1 MVSGK
6 AYRGR
11 LLLAHA
17 ALIGFIALVAVPL
30 FMVISISFRKGNF
43 ATGGILPTAETFS
56 LDHWR
61 MVLGLPVQQADGT
74 WLAPSVPVLR

>member
-1 MVSGK
+1 MVAGK

-17 ALIGFIALVAVPL
+17 ALISFIALVAMPL
-30 FMVISISFRKGNF
+30 FMVISISFRQGNF
-43 ATGGILPTAETFS
+43 ATGGILPTAKTFS

-61 MVLGLPVQQADGT
+61 MVLGLPVQQADNT
-74 WLAPSVPVLR
+74 